1 MPDKKCEEL
10 IKQEKYKELLAYCD
24 ERISTKPAETHVFY
38 KGVAYTMLKDFSK
51 AENIFTALFNKTE
64 KYFYLICRGLVKFL
78 GEKFEE
84 GKEDLKEAIENDESY
99 NDMFFVFRIASN
111 YYDLEDAR
119 EALEKA
125 MEIDRKKSLEDLGG
139 LFEAL
144 SETASN
150 EDRLLFVRLME
161 LLKTL

>member
-10 IKQEKYKELLAYCD
+10 VKKERYRELLDYCR
-24 ERISTKPAETHVFY
+24 ERLSIKTTEEHVFY
-38 KGVAYTMLKDFSK
+38 KGMAYTMLKDLSK
-51 AENIFTALFNKTE
+51 AENVFTNLFNKTK
-64 KYFYLICRGLVKFL
+64 KYFYLICRGLVRFL
-78 GEKFEE
+78 AGKFEE

-111 YYDLEDAR
+111 YYDLDDAK
-119 EALEKA
+119 EALKKA
-125 MEIDRKKSLEDLGG
+125 MEIDQKKSLDDLSR

-144 SETASN
+144 LETASK

-161 LLKTL
+161 LLKIV